1 MKMSDLNPY
10 READRDP
17 VHDQG
22 VETDVMLWECWDIGR
37 LIYKTG
43 RMQI

>member
-17 VHDQG
+17 VRDQG
-22 VETDVMLWECWDIGR
+22 AEQMLCCENAGMLGYWETNIQDW
-37 LIYKTG
+37 
-43 RMQI
+43 